1 MMNVFRSIRDLPASL
16 GPTVIAIGN
25 FDGVHRGHQIIIRRV
40 RERARELGAIS
51 IAVTFDPHPVAVLH
65 PEKAPGLITPM
76 PHRLA
81 LLAETGLDAALVLPF
96 THEFSELSAHDFAQ
110 GILREALHAVEVH
123 EGDNFRFGHGA
134 NAGLAE
140 LKDLGQQ
147 LGFAVVAHGA
157 LQVRGI
163 IISSSQV
170 RRKIACGSLAL
181 TRALLGRPFS
191 IQSTP
196 ARGRGIG
203 SKLTVPTINL
213 APYSGLLPPNGVY
226 VTRLRIGT
234 GSDARTFN
242 AVTNAGV
249 RPTFGEDS
257 FAVESYL
264 LDFVP
269 MELAEDTPLELC
281 FLARI
286 REERRF
292 PSPEALKAQILRD
305 VAWAQR
311 YFRRAG
317 LSEIAE
323 EKKPAA
329 QAGD

>member
-1 MMNVFRSIRDLPASL
+1 MNVYRSLHDLPASP
-16 GPTVIAIGN
+16 GPTVAAIGN

-40 RERARELGAIS
+40 RERARELGALS
-51 IAVTFDPHPVAVLH
+51 VAVTFDPHPAAILH

-76 PHRLA
+76 PHRLE

-96 THEFSELSAHDFAQ
+96 THDFSLLSADDFAR
-110 GILREALHAVEVH
+110 GILRDALHAVEVH

-134 NAGLAE
+134 TAGLAE
-140 LKDLGQQ
+140 LKELGQH

-157 LQVRGI
+157 LQVRRI
-163 IISSSQV
+163 TVSSSQV
-170 RRKIACGSLAL
+170 RQKIASGRLSIA
-181 TRALLGRPFS
+181 RALLGRPFS

-196 ARGRGIG
+196 AHGRGIG

-226 VTRLRIGT
+226 VTRLKIGAGPEARI
-234 GSDARTFN
+234 FN

-269 MELAEDTPLELC
+269 MELTEETPLELC

-292 PSPEALKAQILRD
+292 PSPETLKAQIFRD

-311 YFRRAG
+311 YFRLAF
-317 LSEIAE
+317 AE
-323 EKKPAA
+323 S
-329 QAGD
+329 